1 MGMTRSLAIS
11 VHPTGAQSNADK
23 AGKSIRLADHDP
35 CVHAH
40 ALPASNDPEA
50 PGKAA
55 PVLRPAQLTATGRRK
70 RKDHGAAREAGKSW
84 TDEEEGL
91 FLAALDL
98 HGMALQPSNH
108 MKTKYLTGLS

>member
-1 MGMTRSLAIS
+1 MSTSRRSAIS
-11 VHPTGAQSNADK
+11 VHLTGAQSNADE

-35 CVHAH
+35 IVRVH
-40 ALPASNDPEA
+40 ALPASSDPEA

-70 RKDHGAAREAGKSW
+70 RKDHGAARDAGKSW

-98 HGMALQPSNH
+98 HGMALQPSIH
-108 MKTKYLTGLS
+108 MKTQYSRRLS